1 MYIRYKKLAM
11 KTNKLHEKVCGIYC
25 IRNIVNDKKYIG
37 KSINIRQRIYNH
49 IGGLNSKDIKRENQY
64 FINSWWKHGK
74 NNFEYFILEIV
85 DLNIDNFENIMKEK
99 ELFWMNYYN
108 TIDHSKGYNLR
119 QDSSTNII
127 LLDETRLKL
136 SKSRKERDFKF
147 PNLNRENGIKTSNFW
162 KNNPEIKK
170 QMIQKVSNI
179 HTKYEIYQYSK
190 DGKTLIKKWNNVK
203 NIILENPTYK
213 THNIYSVCSGA
224 KPTMYGYKWVK
235 ILKDDIVQPD
245 GDILEIG

>member
-1 MYIRYKKLAM
+1 MCIYYKKLVM
-11 KTNKLHEKVCGIYC
+11 KTNKLHKKVCGIYC
-25 IRNIVNDKKYIG
+25 IRNTVNDKKYIG
-37 KSINIRQRIYNH
+37 KSMNIRQRMYAH

-74 NNFEYFILEIV
+74 DNFEYFILEII

-108 TIDHSKGYNLR
+108 TTDRSKGYNLR

-127 LLDETRLKL
+127 VLDETRIKC
-136 SKSRKERDFKF
+136 SKSQIKRYKNLKERI
-147 PNLNRENGIKTSNFW
+147 RTGIASSKFW
-162 KNNPEIKK
+162 KENPKIKE
-170 QMIQKVSNI
+170 QMSQKVSDI

-190 DGKTLIKKWNNVK
+190 DGKTLIKKWNKVK
-203 NIILENPTYK
+203 DIILENPKYK

-235 ILKDDIVQPD
+235 VLKDDIVQPD
-245 GDILEIG
+245 GNILEIG

>member
-1 MYIRYKKLAM
+1 MYIHYKKLAM

-25 IRNIVNDKKYIG
+25 IRNTVNDKKYIG

-127 LLDETRLKL
+127 VLNETRIKC
-136 SKSRKERDFKF
+136 SKSQIKRYKNLEERI
-147 PNLNRENGIKTSNFW
+147 RTGIASSKFW
-162 KNNPEIKK
+162 KENPKIKE
-170 QMIQKVSNI
+170 QMSQKVSDI

-190 DGKTLIKKWNNVK
+190 DGKTLIKKWNKVK
-203 NIILENPTYK
+203 DIILENPTYK